1 MAMIVYNTLTRKK
14 ETFKP
19 MDPKKVKM
27 FVCGPTVYD
36 SSHLGHAKTYVQFD
50 IIVRY
55 LRYKGFDVFYL
66 QNITDLDDK
75 IIDRAKENNVTPE
88 ILARKYEEEYHEDMK
103 DLGIDSVSR
112 YARATDYIEPIIKQ
126 VKTLLD
132 KGFAYEIEDGIY
144 YDLSRFPEYG
154 KLSGRTTLEA
164 EDAVSRIDES
174 INKRNKGDFCL
185 WRRSKPDEPK
195 WDSPWFK
202 GRPGWHIEDTAIT
215 ESHFGSQYDV
225 HGGARDLVFPHH
237 EAEIA
242 QMEAASGKKPFVRYW
257 LHTGFLT
264 VEGGKMAKSL
274 GNFVTI
280 KDVLDRY
287 DAETVR
293 YFFASAHYRRPID
306 YSERN
311 LQHSKRGLERL
322 YNTLMILQG
331 SAKPRESLTIDEKVF
346 QEILEA
352 ETTNFEAAMDDDFDA
367 PKALSHLHVL
377 SGKVNDLVNRQ
388 NGEINEDLAEHTGG
402 TFRELGR
409 IFGILQKEIK
419 KEKLPEEAER
429 LLQEREQARAE
440 GDYRRSDELRRQ
452 LEGKFGIIVEDTEK
466 GTRWKKRI
474 FR

>member
-103 DLGIDSVSR
+103 NLGIDSVSR

-174 INKRNKGDFCL
+174 INKKNKGDFCL
-185 WRRSKPDEPK
+185 WKRSKPDEPK
-195 WDSPWFK
+195 WDSPWFE

-215 ESHFGSQYDV
+215 ESHYGPQYDV
-225 HGGARDLVFPHH
+225 HGGARDLIFPHH

-242 QMEAASGKKPFVRYW
+242 QMEAASGKKPFVKYW

-264 VEGGKMAKSL
+264 VEGRKMAKSL

-280 KDVLDRY
+280 RDVLNRY

-293 YFFASAHYRRPID
+293 YFFASAHYRRPIN

-311 LQHSKRGLERL
+311 LQHSKRALERL
-322 YNTLMILQG
+322 YNTLEILQE
-331 SAKPRESLTIDEKVF
+331 SAKPGRSLTKDEEIF

-352 ETTNFEAAMDDDFDA
+352 ETKNFEAAMDDDFDA
-367 PKALSHLHVL
+367 PRALSHLHTL
-377 SGKVNDLVNRQ
+377 SGKDNELMNKQD
-388 NGEINEDLAEHTGG
+388 GEINRILAQRTSS
-402 TFRELGR
+402 TFKELGR
-409 IFGILQKEIK
+409 VFGILQMEIR

-429 LLQEREQARAE
+429 LFQEREEARA
-440 GDYRRSDELRRQ
+440 GGNYTRSDELRRQ
-452 LEGKFGIIVEDTEK
+452 LEEQFGIIVEDTQK
-466 GTRWKKRI
+466 GTRWKKKI
-474 FR
+474 IG